1 MSTKLKQ
8 IEKRFAERALKAKQ
22 KLKISYEKI
31 ANHSMIEINTVKRIL
46 NSKQPA
52 RLHEAIGIA
61 DALQTTVSYLVDYKD
76 TRYMLSQTRL
86 FRDWLVK
93 EKELKKREMEYL
105 AGKGKEIEDH
115 LAYFEEILEKV
126 DTFKEH

>member
-1 MSTKLKQ
+1 MSSKLKE
-8 IEKRFAERALKAKQ
+8 IEQRFAERSLKAKQ
-22 KLKISYEKI
+22 KLKFSYEKI
-31 ANHSMIEINTVKRIL
+31 ANHSSIEINTVKRIL
-46 NSKQPA
+46 NGKQPA

-86 FRDWLVK
+86 FHDWLVK
-93 EKELKKREMEYL
+93 EKNLKEQQYAWL
-105 AGKGKEIEDH
+105 ANNEKEIEDH
-115 LAYFEEILEKV
+115 LRYFEEILEKV